1 MEFEKEAQLAG
12 VPVVI
17 INPAYTSKMC
27 PKCTAID
34 DKNRKTQSEFCCTG
48 CNYTEHADVVG
59 ATNIASAGAAS
70 ISLLSSANLLQKAS

>member
-1 MEFEKEAQLAG
+1 MQYKAQLAG

-17 INPAYTSKMC
+17 VNPAYTSQMC

-34 DKNRKTQSEFCCTG
+34 KKNRKTQSEFCCTG

-59 ATNIASAGAAS
+59 SINIASAGAAS
-70 ISLLSSANLLQKAS
+70 ISLMSSANLLQKAS